1 MSYSSITLRLADSK
15 AIFDENNQLF
25 QGFIEKRRKRAVD
38 FQVNGKLYTVNTHG
52 VLCSRRIMDDGK
64 TWYSFCC
71 SNDEL
76 FQTLSEERRFA
87 KIFQLDVTAKDLFF
101 PESVIHN

>member
-52 VLCSRRIMDDGK
+52 VLCSRRIMDNGK

-87 KIFQLDVTAKDLFF
+87 ENLSIGRDSKGLIF
-101 PESVIHN
+101 S

>member
-38 FQVNGKLYTVNTHG
+38 FQVNGKLYTFNTHG
-52 VLCSRRIMDDGK
+52 VLCSRRIMDNGK

-76 FQTLSEERRFA
+76 FQTLSEERRFEENLSIGRDS
-87 KIFQLDVTAKDLFF
+87 KGLVF
-101 PESVIHN
+101 S